1 MSSPCLV
8 LPSFITP
15 YEALSPQIN
24 GNPTQNYWLGPSD
37 SHYSTLSNIN
47 ICTCIAASKTEDW
60 EAEEKPASEV
70 AIQMKLEFV
79 RQDGKVSKLDI
90 CEVSTLALQY
100 HETWTFVGFKFRLIL
115 KLYLDMPNKFLY
127 RKKSY
132 HVHAKSFMVPNLPP
146 LSTKKLYRL
155 TKYHQPVINCVD
167 VMICGYL
174 SKVCLLLLFRYWGRD
189 SG

>member
-1 MSSPCLV
+1 MLQVMSAPCLV
-8 LPSFITP
+8 LPSSITP

-47 ICTCIAASKTEDW
+47 IRTCIAASKTEDW

-70 AIQMKLEFV
+70 TIQMKLEFV

-100 HETWTFVGFKFRLIL
+100 HET
-115 KLYLDMPNKFLY
+115 
-127 RKKSY
+127 
-132 HVHAKSFMVPNLPP
+132 
-146 LSTKKLYRL
+146 
-155 TKYHQPVINCVD
+155 
-167 VMICGYL
+167 
-174 SKVCLLLLFRYWGRD
+174 
-189 SG
+189 

>member
-1 MSSPCLV
+1 MLQVMSAPCLV
-8 LPSFITP
+8 LPSSITP

-47 ICTCIAASKTEDW
+47 IRTCIAASKTEDW

-90 CEVSTLALQY
+90 CEGEDLNKVVSSFGRANGLDARLRDALY
-100 HETWTFVGFKFRLIL
+100 HCISTAL
-115 KLYLDMPNKFLY
+115 KE
-127 RKKSY
+127 RA
-132 HVHAKSFMVPNLPP
+132 V
-146 LSTKKLYRL
+146 
-155 TKYHQPVINCVD
+155 
-167 VMICGYL
+167 
-174 SKVCLLLLFRYWGRD
+174 
-189 SG
+189 

>member
-8 LPSFITP
+8 LPSSITP

-37 SHYSTLSNIN
+37 SHYSTLFNIN

-70 AIQMKLEFV
+70 TIQMKLEFV

-100 HETWTFVGFKFRLIL
+100 HET
-115 KLYLDMPNKFLY
+115 
-127 RKKSY
+127 
-132 HVHAKSFMVPNLPP
+132 
-146 LSTKKLYRL
+146 
-155 TKYHQPVINCVD
+155 
-167 VMICGYL
+167 
-174 SKVCLLLLFRYWGRD
+174 
-189 SG
+189 